1 MDMCDLGA
9 DSFFRYM
16 SPYTM
21 VGFDS
26 GTAQPL
32 VTFSIAVELFQQECE
47 AFLKVMEK

>member
-1 MDMCDLGA
+1 MCDLGA
-9 DSFFRYM
+9 DSFLRYM
-16 SPYTM
+16 SLYTM

-32 VTFSIAVELFQQECE
+32 VTFSIAVELFQQECG